1 MWRDWFT
8 FSRQDRRAI
17 LLLSALIIL
26 AFGLLFTRPIWKKSA
41 FIATRP
47 DSIASLLQPSAP
59 IVTITP
65 HQFDPN
71 NADSLELLSVGLPPH
86 AVGNILRYRTAGG
99 HFRRPE
105 DLKRI
110 YGLHD
115 SVFMQIKP
123 YIAISVKEQHKN
135 ATSKGNTLH
144 YMTVDENTR
153 PIQPETPSKHKHP
166 YAEYMQSKHKPGQTV
181 DLNLADTTEFMRI
194 PGIGPVYAKMIVDYR
209 RQLGGYHHVSQLKEL
224 DMLPEDI
231 GDWVHV
237 STAPKEKIHINKL
250 SVTQLRSHPYISFYQ
265 AKAIVELR
273 KREGNIKSV
282 RQLLFLS
289 EFTENDILRLTPY
302 LSFE

>member
-17 LLLSALIIL
+17 LLLSALVIL
-26 AFGLLFTRPIWKKSA
+26 AFGLLFTRPIWKKGA

-47 DSIASLLQPSAP
+47 DSIASLLQPSVP
-59 IVTITP
+59 IVKITP

-86 AVGNILRYRTAGG
+86 VAKNILRYRTAGG

-105 DLKRI
+105 DLARI

-123 YIAISVKEQHKN
+123 YIAISAKEQYKN
-135 ATSKGNTLH
+135 STNKGNTPH
-144 YMTVDENTR
+144 YMAVEEDSR
-153 PIQPETPSKHKHP
+153 PILPETPSPKHP
-166 YAEYMQSKHKPGQTV
+166 YAEYMQAKHKPGQFV
-181 DLNLADTTEFMRI
+181 DLNLADTTEFMKI

-224 DMLPEDI
+224 DVLPEDI

-237 STAPKEKIHINKL
+237 STPPKEKLHINKL

-273 KREGNIKSV
+273 KREGNLKSV